1 MHTMQGLLWEQW
13 RQTRYWIV
21 GTCAFLTM
29 IIAAVAL
36 YRPWLLRQFSG
47 DTFPLDKFAW
57 AIGFTLIGMLF
68 VDQRMRDVSLYFPGR
83 LFALPCR
90 TALLVASQLLYKSV
104 IAVVV
109 GVLIALYHWLL
120 LDQARP
126 SALAVLLFLAM
137 VAISEALVLHATVA
151 GAWAAVGRATLWI
164 GLALGVFYALEGFLN
179 MHESEASVL
188 VAVAAI
194 ALGWVQALAW
204 GPAARHGAREKRRGF
219 LTYENRTISLHLPQP
234 VQLRWEFTSPTWAHG
249 WYEWRR
255 VTVWTGRTVVPASA
269 ALTLLTLWG
278 ADEGMAILTVFGIGL
293 AAASACSYFLLRIS
307 PSERRFLLAQPGGEG
322 ALVNGKL
329 LAALV
334 SSLSA
339 TVLSA
344 CVLLLLC
351 LLAILFGQVR
361 MGSAMLGVVPL
372 ISLCLAGLLWIALTS
387 APIYFLA
394 VLAGWILAFCFI
406 APVSLALALGADEW
420 LVATTCCIV
429 VVLLLFAAW
438 RGLRARG
445 IPIPWELGLVLQAF
459 TPEFLRRAGV
469 LELGMQGELRDT
481 IPLFFPLLLLLGGL
495 LFARRTGLISWKRV
509 VITMLACLLV
519 TRGFIVLVL
528 SGAQLGPLTEPDA
541 IFFWIAACFAPVVW
555 IPLSVRLQR
564 HG

>member
-1 MHTMQGLLWEQW
+1 
-13 RQTRYWIV
+13 
-21 GTCAFLTM
+21 
-29 IIAAVAL
+29 
-36 YRPWLLRQFSG
+36 
-47 DTFPLDKFAW
+47 
-57 AIGFTLIGMLF
+57 
-68 VDQRMRDVSLYFPGR
+68 
-83 LFALPCR
+83 
-90 TALLVASQLLYKSV
+90 
-104 IAVVV
+104 
-109 GVLIALYHWLL
+109 
-120 LDQARP
+120 
-126 SALAVLLFLAM
+126 
-137 VAISEALVLHATVA
+137 
-151 GAWAAVGRATLWI
+151 
-164 GLALGVFYALEGFLN
+164 
-179 MHESEASVL
+179 
-188 VAVAAI
+188 
-194 ALGWVQALAW
+194 
-204 GPAARHGAREKRRGF
+204 
-219 LTYENRTISLHLPQP
+219 
-234 VQLRWEFTSPTWAHG
+234 
-249 WYEWRR
+249 
-255 VTVWTGRTVVPASA
+255 
-269 ALTLLTLWG
+269 
-278 ADEGMAILTVFGIGL
+278 
-293 AAASACSYFLLRIS
+293 
-307 PSERRFLLAQPGGEG
+307 
-322 ALVNGKL
+322 
-329 LAALV
+329 
-334 SSLSA
+334 
-339 TVLSA
+339 VLSA

-445 IPIPWELGLVLQAF
+445 IPIPWELGLVLLAF
-459 TPEFLRRAGV
+459 MPEFLRRAGV